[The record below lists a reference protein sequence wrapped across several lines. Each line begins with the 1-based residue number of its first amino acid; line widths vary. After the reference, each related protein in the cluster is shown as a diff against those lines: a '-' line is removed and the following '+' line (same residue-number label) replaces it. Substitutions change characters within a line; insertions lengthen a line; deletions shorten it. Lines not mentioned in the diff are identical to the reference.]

1 MTNFVRKV
9 GQHFGQ
15 PVKLGQQKPRWNMN
29 YVEVKTLT
37 AQRQQNNNF
46 SAVRRN
52 EIRILISATKM
63 KLNIQGL
70 LVPFPYDYI
79 YPGITVL
86 NTFLSKPR
94 R

>member
-1 MTNFVRKV
+1 MIQPELTSFHFYSIRERLSDFSLNFRK
-9 GQHFGQ
+9 
-15 PVKLGQQKPRWNMN
+15 K
-29 YVEVKTLT
+29 
-37 AQRQQNNNF
+37 QNNNF